1 MKCSPS
7 IHDCLLGVAPGSKRR
22 CPAQLQAPAP
32 AAVHVLNE
40 KVAKRARTTAEH
52 TRIPSGYPD
61 RVLKSQHSIPQPSS
75 TTAVDVC
82 SPSQSVY
89 RDEGL
94 FLHIASYCD
103 HRTTIRLCTV
113 TKSYCKGRSH
123 LIGKMLYRS
132 DVAKVEPTGICGLH
146 PSSNASLV
154 LGHTYAHRANKP
166 KVASKEHGDGSANA
180 TAGKKG
186 GLCEEKPKPATAEDH
201 GFLDGQKLIDALM
214 LRVTFDLRF
223 IPSPCPISH
232 FGRNR

>member
-7 IHDCLLGVAPGSKRR
+7 MHDCLLGVAPGKRR
-22 CPAQLQAPAP
+22 CPAQLQASAP
-32 AAVHVLNE
+32 AAVHFLHE
-40 KVAKRARTTAEH
+40 KVLAKRARTTAEH

-61 RVLKSQHSIPQPSS
+61 RVLKSQHDIPQPSS
-75 TTAVDVC
+75 TTAVDACPSSLSVC
-82 SPSQSVY
+82 H
-89 RDEGL
+89 DEGL

-113 TKSYCKGRSH
+113 TKSYCQARSH

-132 DVAKVEPTGICGLH
+132 DVAKVEPTGGICGLH
-146 PSSNASLV
+146 PSSRESLL
-154 LGHTYAHRANKP
+154 LGHTYAHRASKP
-166 KVASKEHGDGSANA
+166 KVTSKKHDDDGVNA

-186 GLCEEKPKPATAEDH
+186 GLCEEPPKPATAEGG

-232 FGRNR
+232 FGRN